1 MPFNGL
7 INAGASILTPSRPL
21 QEHDPDVVTWPWPRI
36 IGTQYHSLL
45 FMLDATLNL
54 VVWEMTL
61 NDMAG
66 WEGYIVG
73 NLGPSSNILMI
84 DVADFG
90 PFYIICASGLGTRTW
105 IRDTTKSLS
114 DGSRTITGLQ
124 WLNEVLA
131 PVMTTA
137 CNNRGQ
143 VVGGNIRNFQSLGTN
158 GLLWSAIGNFE
169 FDPSVDFTAGS
180 SSLVENRSSGE
191 PCTIHRVLALQE
203 GVIVYTNYGN
213 VALFDSF
220 EDGSF
225 TYGVV
230 PLKGLGVN
238 SGTHIAGSLY
248 IHGFIDLNNEFW
260 ILENTSFRSLSQTG
274 GKLTNRG
281 YKDQIE
287 ELKSTNTR
295 LIVSYVPIHNRFY
308 ISNGVSSL
316 IINDF
321 GACMVHQA
329 VSSVLIGWDNR
340 LYGTF
345 KDLGDREA
353 RIIFDGNDFQSRGFK
368 TVESLLCGTLCAPT
382 TVVQG
387 AVQAKYRIRDEFV
400 QGLWK
405 PANDRGEIFIR
416 STALEHRLAL
426 RWSDYVGSSVWSL
439 EANVKF
445 PDSRF
450 RRGIAASTTG
460 QETPTG

>member
-1 MPFNGL
+1 MPFNGQIL
-7 INAGASILTPSRPL
+7 AGAPILTPSQPL
-21 QEHDPDVVTWPWPRI
+21 QEYGPDIVAWPWPRI
-36 IGTQYHSLL
+36 IPTQYHSLL
-45 FMLDATLNL
+45 FMDDGNSNL

-61 NDMAG
+61 NVMGG
-66 WEGYIVG
+66 WEGYVVG
-73 NLGPSSNILMI
+73 NLGPINDVLVI

-90 PFYIICASGLGTRTW
+90 PFYVICTSGAG
-105 IRDTTKSLS
+105 IRSWVRDITKQ
-114 DGSRTITGLQ
+114 ITGGARTSIQ
-124 WLNEVLA
+124 WLNEIFA
-131 PVMTTA
+131 PAMATA

-143 VVGGNIRNFQSLGTN
+143 LVGANIEAFQSLGTD
-158 GLLWSAIGNFE
+158 GLIWSGIGNFE
-169 FDPSVDFTAGS
+169 FDPRNDFTAGS
-180 SSLVENRSSGE
+180 SSLIENRSSGRR
-191 PCTIHRVLALQE
+191 CHIYRVLPLHE
-203 GVIVYTNYGN
+203 GVIAYTNYGI
-213 VALFDSF
+213 VALFDSMQ
-220 EDGSF
+220 DGIF

-238 SGTHIAGSLY
+238 SATHVAGSLY

-260 ILENTSFRSLSQTG
+260 ILENTSFRTISQTG

-287 ELKSTNTR
+287 ELKSTDT
-295 LIVSYVPIHNRFY
+295 LIIVSYVPIHNRFY
-308 ISNGVSSL
+308 ISNGVSTL

-329 VSSVLIGWDNR
+329 VSGVLIGWDNR

-345 KDLGDREA
+345 KDLGDHEA
-353 RIIFDGNDFQSRGFK
+353 RLILDGNDFQSRGFK

-387 AVQAKYRIRDEFV
+387 TTQAKYRIRDDFV

-405 PANDRGEIFIR
+405 PSNDRGEIFLR

-426 RWSDYVGSSVWSL
+426 RWSDYVGSSIWSL

-460 QETPTG
+460 QEASLG